1 MTDILPTKPRAAD
14 AAVASDDDAPVRVSR
29 LVPWVVASGM
39 FMNQLDS
46 TVITTSLFGMAFG
59 GWVSGAI
66 FDATGS
72 YKVAFVNG
80 ILWNLLNLSIAGW
93 LLWRSV
99 SGRRGPRG

>member
-1 MTDILPTKPRAAD
+1 MIFSESMGLAMRLGWVKTAVSGGRALRFERELG
-14 AAVASDDDAPVRVSR
+14 VRV
-29 LVPWVVASGM
+29 A
-39 FMNQLDS
+39 

-93 LLWRSV
+93 LLWRS
-99 SGRRGPRG
+99 GLRQARA